1 MLQSIREKAQGWIA
15 WVIVILISIPFALW
29 GIQEYLGVGGATV
42 KASVNDREI
51 SEREFESDYRR
62 FREQLRQQMGAAYR
76 ADLLDDKLLRKEVL
90 ASMITSELVY
100 QQANDLD
107 LRASDEVL
115 RDLIKSNP
123 AFQVGGRFDQK
134 AYENAV
140 RRLGINTEGYEL
152 QMRRILVSEQLKR
165 AISSSE
171 IVTQAELDETLRLK
185 DQRRKMSYMV
195 VPAENYLA
203 STDIKAEEV
212 DSYYQTNKN
221 NFMSPE
227 RVKIE
232 YLELDI
238 KSIAHTIKVEEDEL
252 RGYYQQNQKQF
263 QAAEQRR
270 ASHILI
276 TVDESADEAAK
287 EKARAQAEA
296 ALKRVKSGEDFAK
309 VAKELSQ
316 DPGSAKQGGDL
327 GLFGKGVMTE
337 EFEKAVFALKKNAIS
352 DLVST
357 PFGYHIIKL
366 TDIKAAKGKNFEE
379 LKEELAATYQKEEAG
394 RIFYDYAEKLADL
407 TYEDPD
413 SLEPAA
419 DAIGLKVLK
428 SDWIT
433 KNGGDGVLGNGR
445 VISAAFSEDVLT
457 EGHNSELLELG
468 AEHVLVLRVVE
479 HEESKVRP
487 LDQVR
492 GDIEQVLKQSSASKL
507 ASENGKKIIA
517 KLKQGED
524 LNKVAAEFKAE
535 LKPSAE
541 VVRDSSELSDEI
553 LQTLFK
559 MPKPEGDSAVYDDTA
574 LANGDYAVIALEQ
587 VIDGT
592 GSGLTDEDRSKLQ
605 AAVERV
611 SGESSFEHMVENMRD
626 RSEIVIPEA
635 KK

>member
-29 GIQEYLGVGGATV
+29 GIQEYLGTGSAAV

-51 SEREFESDYRR
+51 TEREFESDYRR

-76 ADLLDDKLLRKEVL
+76 PDLLDDKLLRKEVL
-90 ASMITSELVY
+90 ASIINSELVY
-100 QQANDLD
+100 QQAVELD

-115 RDLIKSNP
+115 RDLIKNNP
-123 AFQVGGRFDQK
+123 AFQVDGRFNQK
-134 AYENAV
+134 AYENAA
-140 RRLGINTEGYEL
+140 RRVGLTTDGYEL
-152 QMRRILVSEQLKR
+152 QMRRLLVSEQLKR
-165 AISSSE
+165 AITSSE
-171 IVTQAELDETLRLK
+171 IVTQAELNETLRLK
-185 DQRRKMSYMV
+185 DQRRKMSYLI
-195 VPAENYLA
+195 VPAKNYLA
-203 STDIKAEEV
+203 SADIKAEEV
-212 DSYYQTNKN
+212 DYYYQINKN
-221 NFMSPE
+221 RFMSPE

-238 KSIAHTIKVEEDEL
+238 ESIAHTIKVNEDEL
-252 RGYYQQNQKQF
+252 RGYYQQNLKQF
-263 QAAEQRR
+263 QGSEQRR

-276 TVDESADEAAK
+276 TVDETADDAAK
-287 EKARAQAEA
+287 SKARAQAEA

-309 VAKELSQ
+309 VARELSQ

-327 GLFGKGVMTE
+327 GLFAKGVMTE
-337 EFEKAVFALKKNAIS
+337 EFEKAAFALKKNAIS
-352 DLVST
+352 DLVTT

-366 TDIKAAKGKNFEE
+366 TEIKAAKGKSFAEA
-379 LKEELAATYQKEEAG
+379 KAELAAAYKKEEAG

-407 TYEDPD
+407 SYEDPD

-419 DAIGLKVLK
+419 EALGLKVLK
-428 SDWIT
+428 SDWLSRD
-433 KNGGDGVLGNGR
+433 GGEGVLSNGR
-445 VISAAFSEDVLT
+445 VISASFSEDVLT

-468 AEHVLVLRVVE
+468 TEHVLVLRVVE
-479 HEESKVRP
+479 HEESKVKP
-487 LDQVR
+487 LEQVR
-492 GDIEQVLKQSSASKL
+492 GDIEQILQKKSASKL
-507 ASENGKKIIA
+507 AEQGGKEIIA
-517 KLKQGED
+517 KLQQGQAMAE
-524 LNKVAAEFKAE
+524 LAAEFKAE

-541 VVRDSSELSDEI
+541 VVRDASELPGKI

-559 MPKPEGDSAVYDDTA
+559 MPKPEGVSAVYAETA

-605 AAVERV
+605 TAVETV
-611 SGESSFEHMVENMRD
+611 SGESSFDHMVENMRS